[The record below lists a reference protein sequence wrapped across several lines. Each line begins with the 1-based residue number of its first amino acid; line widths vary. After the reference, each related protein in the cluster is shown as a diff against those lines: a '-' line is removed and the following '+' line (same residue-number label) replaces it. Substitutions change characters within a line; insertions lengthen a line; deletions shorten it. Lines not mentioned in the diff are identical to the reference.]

1 MISLNADYLKPVID
15 HAEKTQIVDEDV
27 PPVQSVFDLKS
38 GARAKLVDRS
48 GSSKS
53 KSTAPIGSNGARSK
67 QRCAEVTRK
76 VKSIVNIERVTSE
89 TVLLE
94 ELP

>member
-1 MISLNADYLKPVID
+1 M
-15 HAEKTQIVDEDV
+15 Q
-27 PPVQSVFDLKS
+27 
-38 GARAKLVDRS
+38 G
-48 GSSKS
+48 
-53 KSTAPIGSNGARSK
+53 
-67 QRCAEVTRK
+67 CAEVTRK